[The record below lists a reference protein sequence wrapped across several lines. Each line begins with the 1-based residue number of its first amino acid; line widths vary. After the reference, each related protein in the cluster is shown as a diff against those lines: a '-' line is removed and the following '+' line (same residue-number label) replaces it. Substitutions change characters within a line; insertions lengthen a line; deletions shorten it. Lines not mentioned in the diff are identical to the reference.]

1 MQPLQFIVRVYN
13 VGFGDCFLLRF
24 QYEQAPRHVLIDF
37 GGLGAPESLLLRIA
51 HDIKRQCGGKLDAVV
66 ATHPHS
72 DHINGFAGL
81 AGSVI
86 ASCRPEAVVQPWTLR
101 PGAPPDALEFFRSG
115 NRSALDNLAKMGRQS
130 HYVRHLSASGLET
143 VLPGVTTTVLG
154 PPSLKQ
160 NEAIRQQIRRHPDFW
175 HIRPG
180 SGKSELPPHARWLAG
195 RLGSMAARES
205 LELFSI
211 LDNAVNNSSV
221 ILLFEAG
228 ARKLL
233 FPGDAQI
240 ESWAHTLAQPALCRL
255 LAGVDLY
262 KVGHHGSLN
271 GTPKSLWRLFSNRSA
286 NPAPHR
292 LVTLLSTEAG
302 KHGDARRGTE
312 VPRRKLVDELASQ
325 SQLINTEDFQG
336 KLFQDVEL
344 TL

>member
-86 ASCRPEAVVQPWTLR
+86 ASCRPEVVVQPWTLR

-160 NEAIRQQIRRHPDFW
+160 NEAIRHDASAC
-175 HIRPG
+175 
-180 SGKSELPPHARWLAG
+180 SGTMLRNRVATICLTASR
-195 RLGSMAARES
+195 S
-205 LELFSI
+205 
-211 LDNAVNNSSV
+211 NAPASRKTSSNSR
-221 ILLFEAG
+221 ID
-228 ARKLL
+228 R
-233 FPGDAQI
+233 
-240 ESWAHTLAQPALCRL
+240 T
-255 LAGVDLY
+255 
-262 KVGHHGSLN
+262 
-271 GTPKSLWRLFSNRSA
+271 
-286 NPAPHR
+286 
-292 LVTLLSTEAG
+292 
-302 KHGDARRGTE
+302 
-312 VPRRKLVDELASQ
+312 
-325 SQLINTEDFQG
+325 
-336 KLFQDVEL
+336 
-344 TL
+344 